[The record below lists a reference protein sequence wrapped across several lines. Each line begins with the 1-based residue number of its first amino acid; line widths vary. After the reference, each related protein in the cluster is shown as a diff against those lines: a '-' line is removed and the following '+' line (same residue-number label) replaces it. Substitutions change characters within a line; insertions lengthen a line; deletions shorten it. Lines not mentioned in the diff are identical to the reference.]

1 MIFRGRKGGNLRP
14 PEGVLVGRYGAGDG
28 GLWVVDRK
36 SEMFYGKSE
45 LKHEFFYA
53 RASNHLLYLV
63 FDYIAKFIPV
73 RAGRR

>member
-1 MIFRGRKGGNLRP
+1 MRP

-73 RAGRR
+73 AAGRDSKLLLK